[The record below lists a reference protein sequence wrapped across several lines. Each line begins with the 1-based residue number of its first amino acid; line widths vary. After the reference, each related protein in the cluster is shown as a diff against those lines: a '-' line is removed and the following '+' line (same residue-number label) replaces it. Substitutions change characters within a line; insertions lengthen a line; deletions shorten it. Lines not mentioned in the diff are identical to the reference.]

1 MNVLSLTQ
9 VYLDILCHVTYIL
22 DTLQADLRR
31 LVSEQNLVR
40 SVLSHV
46 DSTHLESDLLV
57 QSHGDQGSLL
67 IPDSVCSDSPSQAEG

>member
-57 QSHGDQGSLL
+57 QSHDDQGPLL
-67 IPDSVCSDSPSQAEG
+67 IPDSVCSD